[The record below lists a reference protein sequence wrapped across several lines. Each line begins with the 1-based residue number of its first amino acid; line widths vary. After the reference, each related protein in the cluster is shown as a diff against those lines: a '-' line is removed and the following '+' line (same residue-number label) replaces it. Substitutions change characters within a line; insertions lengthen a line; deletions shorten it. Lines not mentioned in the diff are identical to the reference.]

1 MSIRTNAMTR
11 VALLIVISALMS
23 TAAAAQDNPNSP
35 RARRDMIVS
44 PPVKTKTPKWFEVM
58 EPERWPT
65 IGKPMNEPQW
75 GTLGKCGWTGVTNT
89 KPLGC

>member
-1 MSIRTNAMTR
+1 MVRGDGTG
-11 VALLIVISALMS
+11 ALDGLSMVYSFY
-23 TAAAAQDNPNSP
+23 DPE
-35 RARRDMIVS
+35 
-44 PPVKTKTPKWFEVM
+44 F
-58 EPERWPT
+58 PERWPT